1 MEIDDEVIQ
10 IINDLI
16 RPSEPV
22 PNHRDLNLTMS
33 SDHLDVH
40 SVSSSSK
47 FKRTKSKIDTEDTE
61 AQRPK
66 FDKIDS
72 SNIPRIR
79 IITDVSSTEQNQ
91 ASKQLTEQP
100 KSPKN
105 QLAPPI
111 KIVVQNFD
119 TTLN

>member
-22 PNHRDLNLTMS
+22 PIHRDLNLTMS

-40 SVSSSSK
+40 SVSSSSRL
-47 FKRTKSKIDTEDTE
+47 KRAKSKIDTEDTE
-61 AQRPK
+61 AQRSK
-66 FDKIDS
+66 LDRMES
-72 SNIPRIR
+72 SNISRIK
-79 IITDVSSTEQNQ
+79 IISDISSTEQNQ
-91 ASKQLTEQP
+91 ASKQLNEQS